1 MIDSDYIQP
10 LTKAY
15 TEMQAKY
22 LSLTYIIYHEANAV
36 VRLRYTNAVISMLD
50 HYTSQYY
57 DLWTAEQQ
65 LGARAMRRRITGK
78 FLKHAK
84 QIIH

>member
-1 MIDSDYIQP
+1 MIDSYLKP
-10 LTKAY
+10 LDKEY
-15 TEMQAKY
+15 TDMQAKY

-36 VRLRYTNAVISMLD
+36 VRLRYTNSVISMLNSYID
-50 HYTSQYY
+50 QYY

-65 LGARAMRRRITGK
+65 LGARAMYRRITGK
-78 FLKHAK
+78 FRKHAR